1 MTNLIYWGLRGAVS
15 QFHSLFI
22 KINQILCL
30 CNTKKQRQQKS
41 YVWKVVNRKHL
52 PLCFSNIWRGWKW
65 QVSESRRLTFH
76 RFAIADYLRIMETK
90 LTAHQLVLVSLMSN
104 WRPVLKACQAR
115 FEFSLQCVHRYAADT
130 HIWQHHITAVFT
142 WLSRAPGKEG
152 LRASGCPWKYNICL
166 QNGNSMTLE
175 DGIISATQ
183 RW

>member
-1 MTNLIYWGLRGAVS
+1 MTNLIYWGFRGAVS

-142 WLSRAPGKEG
+142 WLSGAPGK
-152 LRASGCPWKYNICL
+152 
-166 QNGNSMTLE
+166 
-175 DGIISATQ
+175 D
-183 RW
+183 